1 MNITLAQLVADFAAL
16 GLALESTSES
26 QRTISGIAPV
36 EASGPGDL
44 VFMDKRDYLPAIEQ
58 RRPAAVICPPRL
70 KGLLAGLTENAVLTV
85 PTVVAFLIMRGEVS
99 RWVVFGYLGA
109 LVVGLAAIQFA
120 L

>member
-1 MNITLAQLVADFAAL
+1 MLDWIRANPHTAW
-16 GLALESTSES
+16 GL
-26 QRTISGIAPV
+26 
-36 EASGPGDL
+36 
-44 VFMDKRDYLPAIEQ
+44 
-58 RRPAAVICPPRL
+58 
-70 KGLLAGLTENAVLTV
+70 VLTV

>member
-1 MNITLAQLVADFAAL
+1 MLDWIRANPHTTW
-16 GLALESTSES
+16 GL
-26 QRTISGIAPV
+26 
-36 EASGPGDL
+36 
-44 VFMDKRDYLPAIEQ
+44 
-58 RRPAAVICPPRL
+58 
-70 KGLLAGLTENAVLTV
+70 VLTV